1 MNIGRFVL
9 ACVCSCHNNFR
20 EFTLNGT
27 FYAISCFAFPE
38 NEQAAPKVA
47 VLLVQQPRGLS
58 CAVPGCCQWDLTA
71 LLPAFPRAF
80 LSLN

>member
-1 MNIGRFVL
+1 MNIGCFVL

-38 NEQAAPKVA
+38 NEQAAPEVA
-47 VLLVQQPRGLS
+47 VLLVQQPRGLF